1 MARIL
6 KKGLISVFIVAI
18 MFSNVPYEFVST
30 LLHGYV
36 DSRNIIDKMWLAES
50 DENVVDR
57 FIPFERVVESLKLE
71 TANAAASGDG
81 KIFYSIAANTTPRTR
96 DFISST
102 NTFNAASSTVVGSTA
117 LWAINKASP
126 TQDEYVAGYVNS
138 SGTLQIMCFN
148 GTTWTNEWSVA
159 TGGTGTTRRFD
170 IAYEKTSGDV
180 MVVYSTNTATTNEMA
195 YRTKSGGTTCGTA
208 NWSGATNIDAVRT
221 AGIVQWVRLE
231 GSPASGSNNVALL
244 WADAAS
250 DLSAMQWTG
259 ASWGV
264 AEPTTALETALEFV
278 TAAQDTESFDMAYE
292 STTGNLMVA
301 WGLTQAT
308 TCTAGTAIATTN
320 CIRYSR
326 YTTSWSA
333 VAAIPTVADP
343 ASHLDM
349 SSNPDTNE
357 IVLASVDNSQA
368 DLSAAYW
375 SGSAWT
381 GQANL
386 DTTSQAATAG
396 TKFVATGWLING
408 ATTRSIVAYYDSAA
422 TNIGYYAGNAGVFT
436 VQTDFTVSPV
446 FGAQRNYS
454 IDMNP
459 FSKDTL
465 MFSVGD
471 TASDVHAKRLVMSA
485 TPAFTWT
492 NSTGGA
498 PVEANTGSAT
508 YKSHD
513 FEYARF
519 IAAVPTLTI
528 GVTAGSKLATVIS
541 GTTSQY
547 AQDTACSSASTCAA
561 FTLLPSNS
569 ETLTSV
575 KITETGTTNG
585 TTNLSNVAL
594 FYDTD
599 GNYSNG
605 VTGQFG
611 STVATLTTEAATIT
625 GSLAMSAATTYYFY
639 VRYDVINGAND
650 PAGGETI
657 NWQIAAN
664 ADVVSGGGS
673 TKSGAPV
680 SLAGTQTV
688 RPNATST
695 TYQVGGDG
703 GRSTY
708 SATVT
713 GNGFGVAPVGS
724 RGNCTGA
731 VNTGCVQFVV
741 GGTATVATA
750 DVTAWTNRSITYTV
764 NSTLASNGGA
774 SALQISSG
782 NQTDS
787 TPLTFYIY
795 PTITSIT
802 NCDKAGVPSGAFGR
816 EYSASDTACPNTLT
830 DGAIVITGDHLGS
843 AGTVTI
849 HGSTAT
855 QAAVAAFCGG
865 AAFTSTC
872 TAVQVPTAIANNSY
886 TGDVVVTR
894 TSDSKTHNL
903 TGFRVLPRITSFT
916 PSSAANGAAVT
927 VNGDHFCQS
936 GTCPGSFSAA
946 NKITFNSAQ
955 DATVFTSWSDTAM
968 VTAVPG
974 AATTGNVVLTSNTS
988 YTSNGQSFTVLS
1000 NTPSTPTSLTQY
1012 VDSALAQTIATG
1024 NGASSTPIYLGMIM
1038 EVPGIS
1044 GGTLY
1049 PQIEY
1054 KAIGTGFTCTGTAS
1068 CASAVEGTGVAG
1080 PGPVNCNTESNNC
1093 DIAISPADN
1102 VYHWQARVCHNNG
1115 GTHTATCGGTGDYPS
1130 AWVSY
1135 GANAES
1141 ATDFQIDSTAPV
1153 ITLVSS
1159 GSPGT
1164 NSATITWSTAG
1175 EISSTQVQ
1183 YNTTG
1188 TFVTNC
1194 ATNND
1199 CTTLTDTSPRVNS
1212 HSVPLSNLNS
1222 NTTYHYRV
1230 RSVDASGNEASST
1243 PLTFLTSSV
1252 STPAKTTRFHIV
1264 GKTGTV
1270 TNGSPLSE
1278 DFFIYM
1284 PEVSPNIKSSFIVIT
1299 GIYETS
1305 VAAPSTI
1312 SISAQYESETAVS
1325 YTLPGSPGGTFK
1337 GYFKIN
1343 LPVTTPTT
1351 STSTLQVTPDS
1362 STTVHINSADMYLN
1376 YSYTP

>member
-1 MARIL
+1 MLRFFRKL
-6 KKGLISVFIVAI
+6 LVSFCIVAI
-18 MFSNVPYEFVST
+18 LFTNLPYQFVST
-30 LLHGYV
+30 LLHGYI
-36 DSRNIIDKMWLAES
+36 DTRNIIDKMWLAEGDS
-50 DENVVDR
+50 NVVDK
-57 FIPFERVVESLKLE
+57 FIPFEKVVDRLKID
-71 TANAAASGDG
+71 TAYAAAQGDG

-96 DFISST
+96 EYVSST
-102 NTFNAASSTVVGSTA
+102 NTFAAAASTVVGSTA

-138 SGTLQIMCFN
+138 SGTLQVMCFN

-159 TGGTGTTRRFD
+159 MGGTGTTRRFD
-170 IAYEKTSGDV
+170 IAYEKTTGDV
-180 MVVYSTNTATTNEMA
+180 MVVYSTNAATTNEMA
-195 YRTKSGGTTCGTA
+195 YRTKSGGTACGTA

-231 GSPASGSNNVALL
+231 ASPAASSNNIGLA

-259 ASWGV
+259 AAWGV
-264 AEPTTALETALEFV
+264 AEPAAALETALEFV
-278 TAAQDTESFDMAYE
+278 TAAQDTESFDLAYE

-326 YTTSWSA
+326 YTSSWSA

-349 SSNPDTNE
+349 SSNPNTNE

-408 ATTRSIVAYYDSAA
+408 ATTRSIVAYYDSAT
-422 TNIGYYAGNAGVFT
+422 TNVGYYAGSAGVFT
-436 VQTDFTVSPV
+436 VQTDFAASPV

-465 MFSVGD
+465 MFTVGD
-471 TASDVHAKRLVMSA
+471 TASDIHAKRLVMSA
-485 TPAFTWT
+485 VPAFTWT
-492 NSTGGA
+492 NSTGGG

-508 YKSHD
+508 FQSHD
-513 FEYARF
+513 FEYARY
-519 IAAVPTLTI
+519 IPPVPTLTI
-528 GVTAGSKLATVIS
+528 GVTAGSKLATVVS
-541 GTTSQY
+541 GATSQY
-547 AQDTACSSASTCAA
+547 AQDTACASAATCAA
-561 FTLLPSNS
+561 FTILPSNA
-569 ETLTSV
+569 ETLTSIKV
-575 KITETGTTNG
+575 TETGTTNG
-585 TTNLSNVAL
+585 TTNLTNVAL

-611 STVATLTTEAATIT
+611 STIATLTTEAATVT

-639 VRYDVINGAND
+639 VRYDLINGSAD
-650 PAGGETI
+650 PAGGETV

-664 ADVVSGGGS
+664 GDVVSGGGS

-688 RPNATST
+688 KPNATSVS
-695 TYQVGGDG
+695 YQTGGDG

-708 SATVT
+708 SATIT

-750 DVTAWTNRSITYTV
+750 DVTAWANRSITYTV

-774 SALQISSG
+774 SALEVSSG
-782 NQTDS
+782 NQTDA

-816 EYSASDTACPNTLT
+816 EYNVSDSACPNTLT
-830 DGAIVITGDHLGS
+830 DGAVVVTGDHLGS
-843 AGTVTI
+843 AGAITI

-865 AAFTSTC
+865 AAYTSTC
-872 TAVQVPTAIANNSY
+872 AAVQVPTAIANNSY
-886 TGDVVVTR
+886 TGNVVVTR
-894 TSDSKTHNL
+894 TSDSKTDTL
-903 TGFRVLPRITSFT
+903 ASFRVLPRITGFT
-916 PSSAANGAAVT
+916 SSPAANGAAVA
-927 VNGDHFCQS
+927 VDGDHFCQT
-936 GTCPGSFSAA
+936 GTCPTVFSAA
-946 NKITFNSAQ
+946 DKVTFNASQ
-955 DATVFTSWSDTAM
+955 DTTVFTAWTHTTM
-968 VTAVPG
+968 TTAVPG

-1012 VDSALAQTIATG
+1012 SDVGLTAIIATG
-1024 NGASSTPIYLGMIM
+1024 GGASSTPIYLAMIM

-1054 KAIGTGFTCTGTAS
+1054 KAIGTPFTCTGTSA
-1068 CASAVEGTGVAG
+1068 CASAVEGSGIAG
-1080 PGPVNCNTESNNC
+1080 PGPVNCNTELNSC

-1135 GANAES
+1135 AAPNDES
-1141 ATDFQIDSTAPV
+1141 ATDFQIDSTPPA
-1153 ITLVSS
+1153 ITSVSH

-1175 EISSTQVQ
+1175 EIASTQVQ
-1183 YNTTG
+1183 YRTVNS
-1188 TFVTNC
+1188 FVDNC
-1194 ATNND
+1194 TTNND
-1199 CTTLTDTSPRVNS
+1199 CTTITNTSPRVNS

-1222 NTTYHYRV
+1222 NTTYYYRV
-1230 RSVDASGNEASST
+1230 RSIDASGNEAIST
-1243 PLTFLTSSV
+1243 PSSSFLTSSV
-1252 STPAKTTRFHIV
+1252 SQPAKTTKFHIS
-1264 GKTGTV
+1264 GETATI
-1270 TNGSPLSE
+1270 TNGSPLIKT
-1278 DFFIYM
+1278 FTVTI
-1284 PEVSPNIKSSFIVIT
+1284 PEEATSTKSIFVEIR
-1299 GIYETS
+1299 GIYSTTDASPTVTVQVNSETS
-1305 VAAPSTI
+1305 KI
-1312 SISAQYESETAVS
+1312 
-1325 YTLPGSPGGTFK
+1325 YTLPTVVSTSH
-1337 GYFKIN
+1337 FKILHN
-1343 LPVTTPTT
+1343 VSALTMGTDAN
-1351 STSTLQVTPDS
+1351 TLTVTPSTNNTIYITS
-1362 STTVHINSADMYLN
+1362 SDVSVN
-1376 YSYTP
+1376 YAYTP